1 METMI
6 AWRSISIE
14 AKLISGASCVSSA
27 PRVGHYPKVLWWTS
41 LISLERSLSLL
52 RIYYCPLP
60 QLTRI
65 VILIHVVEKSWSMCT
80 PNSCWSTQS
89 LLSSWHLY
97 FERSRNLHWTSDD
110 IPLYIARKR
119 RVNIG
124 NLKWSFFTSSQSS
137 AVPHASLHEEIRIRK
152 KQLRVKEKMEL
163 CYSSICTIPALYK
176 SWIGQFEW

>member
-1 METMI
+1 MMI
-6 AWRSISIE
+6 AWRNISIE

-80 PNSCWSTQS
+80 PNS
-89 LLSSWHLY
+89 LLKYTIVIIFL
-97 FERSRNLHWTSDD
+97 
-110 IPLYIARKR
+110 
-119 RVNIG
+119 
-124 NLKWSFFTSSQSS
+124 
-137 AVPHASLHEEIRIRK
+137 ASLFWKIPK
-152 KQLRVKEKMEL
+152 LAL
-163 CYSSICTIPALYK
+163 NFWWYSSIHCAKTAGKHWK
-176 SWIGQFEW
+176 SKMVIFHLKSIFGSASCFLTRRDKNPKKTVS